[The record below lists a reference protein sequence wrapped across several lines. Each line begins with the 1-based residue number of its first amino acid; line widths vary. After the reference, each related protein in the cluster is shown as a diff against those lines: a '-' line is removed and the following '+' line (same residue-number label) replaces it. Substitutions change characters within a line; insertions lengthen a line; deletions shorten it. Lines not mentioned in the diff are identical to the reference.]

1 MHWFILGREKL
12 LSAAEISAVLGYKN
26 IEFTDGSPILRCGAD
41 VADPNLLM
49 ARLGGTIKIGVEIA
63 TQLTESELL
72 TAAAAALAPVEGKIN
87 FGISLYDPNNNTA
100 PRQQAGQIGT
110 WGKQIKQGLKTSGRS
125 VRHVFNYEP
134 ILSSVTVT
142 INKLCGRGVEFLI
155 YKKGNKYDLARTVA
169 VQPFEEFSE
178 RDFGRPG
185 RDDLSGMLPPKLA
198 MMMINIA
205 GAKPSDTI
213 LDPFCGSGTII
224 TEAMLMGYKNLIGSD
239 ISEKA
244 ITDTKTN
251 VEWTSSR
258 CHPERS
264 EGSSPNNI
272 QLFQS
277 DIAQIGN
284 KLKLNSVDAIIAE
297 PYLGK
302 PLKGNETRVELQ
314 KQTLELKNLYLD
326 AFQEFTKILKPN
338 GTVVFL
344 VPRFRAGN
352 DWIIIDIKN
361 DIKKI
366 GFTPDELL
374 PGREALLYARANQ
387 RVGREV
393 WKFTR

>member
-1 MHWFILGREKL
+1 
-12 LSAAEISAVLGYKN
+12 
-26 IEFTDGSPILRCGAD
+26 
-41 VADPNLLM
+41 
-49 ARLGGTIKIGVEIA
+49 
-63 TQLTESELL
+63 
-72 TAAAAALAPVEGKIN
+72 
-87 FGISLYDPNNNTA
+87 
-100 PRQQAGQIGT
+100 
-110 WGKQIKQGLKTSGRS
+110 
-125 VRHVFNYEP
+125 
-134 ILSSVTVT
+134 
-142 INKLCGRGVEFLI
+142 
-155 YKKGNKYDLARTVA
+155 
-169 VQPFEEFSE
+169 
-178 RDFGRPG
+178 
-185 RDDLSGMLPPKLA
+185 
-198 MMMINIA
+198 
-205 GAKPSDTI
+205 
-213 LDPFCGSGTII
+213 
-224 TEAMLMGYKNLIGSD
+224 MGYKNLIGSD

-302 PLKGNETRVELQ
+302 PLKGNETRAELQ

>member
-1 MHWFILGREKL
+1 
-12 LSAAEISAVLGYKN
+12 
-26 IEFTDGSPILRCGAD
+26 
-41 VADPNLLM
+41 
-49 ARLGGTIKIGVEIA
+49 
-63 TQLTESELL
+63 
-72 TAAAAALAPVEGKIN
+72 
-87 FGISLYDPNNNTA
+87 
-100 PRQQAGQIGT
+100 
-110 WGKQIKQGLKTSGRS
+110 
-125 VRHVFNYEP
+125 
-134 ILSSVTVT
+134 
-142 INKLCGRGVEFLI
+142 
-155 YKKGNKYDLARTVA
+155 
-169 VQPFEEFSE
+169 
-178 RDFGRPG
+178 
-185 RDDLSGMLPPKLA
+185 
-198 MMMINIA
+198 MMVINIA

-224 TEAMLMGYKNLIGSD
+224 TEAMLMGYQNIIGSD
-239 ISEKA
+239 VSEKA
-244 ITDTKTN
+244 IEDSKKNIEWTKSKNNFADTKI
-251 VEWTSSR
+251 
-258 CHPERS
+258 
-264 EGSSPNNI
+264 NI
-272 QLFQS
+272 FVADVKNLSNKIPAQS
-277 DIAQIGN
+277 IDT
-284 KLKLNSVDAIIAE
+284 IIAE

-302 PLKGNETRVELQ
+302 PLKGNETRAELQ

>member
-1 MHWFILGREKL
+1 MYWFILGREKL

-26 IEFTDGSPILRCGAD
+26 IEFTDGSPILRCSAD

-63 TQLTESELL
+63 TQLTENELL

-87 FGISLYDPNNNTA
+87 FGISLYDPSNNTA

-110 WGKQIKQGLKTSGRS
+110 WGKQIKQGLKASGRS

-142 INKLCGRGVEFLI
+142 INKLNTRGVEFLI

-198 MMMINIA
+198 MMVINIA

-224 TEAMLMGYKNLIGSD
+224 TEAMLMGYQNIIGSD
-239 ISEKA
+239 VSEKA
-244 ITDTKTN
+244 IEDSKKNIEWTKSKNNFADTKI
-251 VEWTSSR
+251 
-258 CHPERS
+258 
-264 EGSSPNNI
+264 NI
-272 QLFQS
+272 FVA
-277 DIAQIGN
+277 D
-284 KLKLNSVDAIIAE
+284 V
-297 PYLGK
+297 
-302 PLKGNETRVELQ
+302 
-314 KQTLELKNLYLD
+314 KNLSN
-326 AFQEFTKILKPN
+326 KIPAHCSICSSEW
-338 GTVVFL
+338 
-344 VPRFRAGN
+344 RYS
-352 DWIIIDIKN
+352 
-361 DIKKI
+361 
-366 GFTPDELL
+366 
-374 PGREALLYARANQ
+374 GREYDWYKNQ
-387 RVGREV
+387 WDYQR
-393 WKFTR
+393 